1 MNNNGQKQVSL
12 AGAAGQTRRAQRA
25 KKTVSAKWIIWAVLV
40 VLLAAVVLI
49 VTLSGKNEG
58 PVLSSREMVTYTVTP
73 DELSNK
79 VSYFALGVTGE
90 DSTDR
95 MDMVAVMC
103 FDRKAKSVS
112 VIQIPVS
119 TYVGKNNGFG
129 ANAIGD
135 VWSHPVSEMFCS
147 ACRVKV
153 SEEELDGKK
162 HAATITIDGV
172 ETVCGAKVEMLTGSS
187 SSDFIRVFNEQYGL
201 PIDNFIVIPRNGLVE
216 LIDSLEGIEVN
227 LPKKM
232 KLAGETYESGWQTLS
247 GDAAVSYAITY
258 NYKKTPDSDR
268 ERMLRQRQVFAGL
281 IQCFKERKF
290 DDLYKWNSKD
300 ETASGAFASLMLSDV
315 PVRFNSTTFGKERL
329 LNIPNTR
336 AEKMK
341 LSEAIARFAEDM
353 GKVSLDKFTFSI
365 LPGQTT
371 KYGTA
376 TVYSVNKSQVLE
388 LLNSQMNPYALTLD
402 DATVSVEQLV
412 NYPKTADTKTETLQS
427 VVGEG

>member
-12 AGAAGQTRRAQRA
+12 AGAAGQTRRAKRA
-25 KKTVSAKWIIWAVLV
+25 KKSVPIKLIVWAVVV
-40 VLLAAVVLI
+40 VLLAVAVLLVI
-49 VTLSGKNEG
+49 KSGKDEG
-58 PVLSSREMVTYTVTP
+58 PVLSSREMVTYDVTP
-73 DELSNK
+73 DDLSSK

-112 VIQIPVS
+112 VVQIPVA
-119 TYVGKNNGFG
+119 TYVGKDNGFG

-135 VWSHPVSEMFCS
+135 VWGHPVAETFCS

-153 SEEELDGKK
+153 SEEDLDGKK
-162 HAATITIDGV
+162 HAATITTDGV
-172 ETVCGAKVEMLTGSS
+172 ETVCGAKVEKLTGSS
-187 SSDFIRVFNEQYGL
+187 SADFIRVFNEQYGL
-201 PIDNFIVIPRNGLVE
+201 PIDNFIVIPRSGLVE
-216 LIDSLEGIEVN
+216 LINSLEGIEVN

-232 KLAGETYESGWQTLS
+232 KLAGESYESGWQTLS
-247 GDAAVSYAITY
+247 GEAAVSYAITY
-258 NYKKTPDSDR
+258 NYKKTPASDC

-281 IQCFKERKF
+281 IQCFKECKF
-290 DDLYKWNSKD
+290 DDLYDWNSKD

-315 PVRFNSTTFGKERL
+315 PVRFNTSTFGKERL
-329 LNIPNTR
+329 LNIPDTR

-353 GKVSLDKFTFSI
+353 GKVSLDNFTFSI
-365 LPGQTT
+365 LPGETT
-371 KYGTA
+371 KCGTA
-376 TVYSVNKSQVLE
+376 TVYSVNKNQVLE
-388 LLNSQMNPYALTLD
+388 LLNSQMNPYGLTIED
-402 DATVSVEQLV
+402 STVSVEQLV
-412 NYPKTADTKTETLQS
+412 NHPKTADTKTETLQS